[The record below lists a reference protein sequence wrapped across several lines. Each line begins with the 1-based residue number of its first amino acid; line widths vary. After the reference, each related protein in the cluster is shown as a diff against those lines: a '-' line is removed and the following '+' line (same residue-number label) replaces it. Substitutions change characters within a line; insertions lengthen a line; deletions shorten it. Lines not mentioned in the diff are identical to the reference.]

1 MFERQRIA
9 LDPGALETNRAG
21 RISKGQRSKLRARG
35 TGALLA
41 CVGCGVFALVACWF
55 ALTGAG
61 MWLVAPAAI
70 ATFAAALA
78 LWAFD
83 RIRTDLRSGQVI
95 RVTGIAVV
103 TAEPDAED
111 SFFRVRLQGR
121 QLRVPSGVEGVLRA
135 PGQVTAFYTP
145 WSGMLVNLAPAEN

>member
-1 MFERQRIA
+1 
-9 LDPGALETNRAG
+9 
-21 RISKGQRSKLRARG
+21 
-35 TGALLA
+35 
-41 CVGCGVFALVACWF
+41 
-55 ALTGAG
+55 

-70 ATFAAALA
+70 ATFAAAIA

-103 TAEPDAED
+103 TAAPDAED

-121 QLRVPSGVEGVLRA
+121 RLRVPSGVEGVLRA
-135 PGQVTAFYTP
+135 PCQVTAYYPP
-145 WSGMLVNLAPAEN
+145 WSGVLVNLGAAHNSMERVDLPPAGGPAQGFPDLSAPAL